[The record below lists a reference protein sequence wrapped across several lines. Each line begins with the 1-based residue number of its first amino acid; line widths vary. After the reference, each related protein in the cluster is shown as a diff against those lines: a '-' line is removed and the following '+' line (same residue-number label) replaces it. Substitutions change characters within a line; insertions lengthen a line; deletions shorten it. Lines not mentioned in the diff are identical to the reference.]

1 MNNSAV
7 QQSLIE
13 LEENLKKLESARVQV
28 ASVSKNSELLIVS
41 VTKLVS
47 NIELLQ
53 NEFTNQK
60 DSFSDSVN
68 TSLSDFNALLVKG
81 TKTVLNK
88 SDEISKKQEKAI
100 DITIE
105 KLNEFQSNIKEL
117 YSNEEKFFH
126 ESIHKSL
133 GDFNEVLE
141 RGTETVINKS
151 DEISKKQEKA
161 IDVTIEKLNEF
172 QSNIMELYSN
182 EEKSFHE
189 SILKSLGDF
198 NEILESETNQVLTKY
213 GDLSK
218 RQELAINVTI
228 SQLNTFQSTIKE
240 VEKNIHDFDLEENFK
255 LIQTEIHNLKQ
266 ETISSNESL
275 LNSIDLLHK
284 DQQRKAMYTLIML
297 VVGFAIVIG
306 LLAI

>member
-141 RGTETVINKS
+141 SG
-151 DEISKKQEKA
+151 
-161 IDVTIEKLNEF
+161 
-172 QSNIMELYSN
+172 
-182 EEKSFHE
+182 
-189 SILKSLGDF
+189 
-198 NEILESETNQVLTKY
+198 TNQVLTKY

-218 RQELAINVTI
+218 KQESAINATI
-228 SQLNTFQSTIKE
+228 SQLNAFQATIKE
-240 VEKNIHDFDLEENFK
+240 VEKNIHDFDLEENFV
-255 LIQTEIHNLKQ
+255 
-266 ETISSNESL
+266 L
-275 LNSIDLLHK
+275 LNHTKFLQNSFYLNQLHF
-284 DQQRKAMYTLIML
+284 QNFVML
-297 VVGFAIVIG
+297 H
-306 LLAI
+306 L